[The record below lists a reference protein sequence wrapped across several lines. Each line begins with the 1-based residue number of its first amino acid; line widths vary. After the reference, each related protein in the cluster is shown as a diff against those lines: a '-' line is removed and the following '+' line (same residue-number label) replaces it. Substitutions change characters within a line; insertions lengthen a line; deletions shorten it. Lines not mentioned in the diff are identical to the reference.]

1 MRKKILFVINT
12 FSRAGAEMALLDLLR
27 KLDEMNEEHGNRK
40 YDISLL
46 VLMGQGELASRLPES
61 VHSVSYTHLT
71 LPTILLV

>member
-27 KLDEMNEEHGNRK
+27 KLDEMNEEHGKRK

-46 VLMGQGELASRLPES
+46 V
-61 VHSVSYTHLT
+61 YTSSEICSIGSNQWNWMHFLSACSNH
-71 LPTILLV
+71 